1 VARFLYISGTRDEEL
16 LLAAEIGSWGQLKG
30 RLTLLNGDPARSGE
44 IRHRL
49 GGKAPGEVATG
60 EVATGAV
67 LGTILGWR
75 PEDLSLAH
83 PWIACASRPGQGA
96 NRQIRR
102 GRRTGSGYHRIAG
115 ALANLAHEVADQ
127 TVGNVLRR
135 LDAVRFGAI
144 AIFLHDRDTKRPG
157 ESSRQD
163 TGPTG
168 AKSTML
174 TQSRA
179 ENAEG
184 ARAGRGV
191 ILKHW

>member
-1 VARFLYISGTRDEEL
+1 L
-16 LLAAEIGSWGQLKG
+16 LWLPKSDPKG
-30 RLTLLNGDPARSGE
+30 RLTLSNGDPARPGE

-49 GGKAPGEVATG
+49 GGKPPGEVATG
-60 EVATGAV
+60 AA
-67 LGTILGWR
+67 LGTIFGWR

-83 PWIACASRPGQGA
+83 PWIACASRLGEGA
-96 NRQIRR
+96 NRQTRR
-102 GRRTGSGYHRIAG
+102 ATRTGSGYHRIAG

-135 LDAVRFGAI
+135 LGAVRFGAI
-144 AIFLHDRDTKRPG
+144 AIFLHDRDTKRSG